1 MVAIRTSPGLP
12 SLITAKDLFCGGGGG
27 SLGFKLAMW
36 LLFGS
41 TSHGHVDWA
50 INHWLKAVQSH
61 NENFPDTN
69 HDCLDISKADP
80 RRYSPAFVL
89 IAGPSCTDHTTAKGK
104 KITDQN
110 QLQLDLGPEFDTP
123 HDPDAER
130 TRVTMMDIPRFA
142 EVHRYPIIIC
152 ENVVEVKHW
161 SGYARWEAEMH
172 KLGYVGKEV
181 YFNSMFAGI
190 PQSRD
195 RWYYVWV
202 RGIPK
207 PNLDFRPRARCL
219 SCGYAGGAIQTWK
232 RRSKQWG
239 KYGQDNGSYFYRCA
253 ACHQPLEP
261 DRVPAWTAIDFT
273 REAERNW

>member
-41 TSHGHVDWA
+41 TSQGHVDWA
-50 INHWLKAVQSH
+50 INHWLKAVRSH

-69 HDCLDISKADP
+69 HDCLGISKADP

-89 IAGPSCTDHTTAKGK
+89 IAGPSCTDHTAAKGK

-130 TRVTMMDIPRFA
+130 TRVTMMVIPRFA
-142 EVHRYPIIIC
+142 EVHLYRIMGVFAEPLKK
-152 ENVVEVKHW
+152 VK
-161 SGYARWEAEMH
+161 
-172 KLGYVGKEV
+172 
-181 YFNSMFAGI
+181 
-190 PQSRD
+190 
-195 RWYYVWV
+195 
-202 RGIPK
+202 
-207 PNLDFRPRARCL
+207 
-219 SCGYAGGAIQTWK
+219 
-232 RRSKQWG
+232 
-239 KYGQDNGSYFYRCA
+239 
-253 ACHQPLEP
+253 
-261 DRVPAWTAIDFT
+261 
-273 REAERNW
+273 